1 MERKKSKHS
10 NRGDKLVLPRSYIGQ
25 KPVKIKHIRCRSLT
39 EEDMKKNK
47 LDKNIDNID
56 NTPLRC
62 KTVRN
67 IKKKVSFNNKI
78 QIININ
84 NFKDEN
90 RFLYFGNDEED
101 ELNNKQKENKCFS
114 CEIF

>member
-1 MERKKSKHS
+1 MEGKKTKHS
-10 NRGDKLVLPRSYIGQ
+10 NKRDKLVLPRSYIGQ
-25 KPVKIKHIRCRSLT
+25 KPIKIKHIRCRSLT

-62 KTVRN
+62 NTERK

-84 NFKDEN
+84 NFKNEN

-101 ELNNKQKENKCFS
+101 ELNNKHKENKCFS
-114 CEIF
+114 CEVF

>member
-1 MERKKSKHS
+1 MERKKTKHS
-10 NRGDKLVLPRSYIGQ
+10 HRGDKLVLPRSYIGQ

-39 EEDMKKNK
+39 EEDLKKNK
-47 LDKNIDNID
+47 LAKNIESID
-56 NTPLRC
+56 NTPLGC
-62 KTVRN
+62 KTERN

-84 NFKDEN
+84 NFKNEN

-101 ELNNKQKENKCFS
+101 ELNSKQKENKCFS